1 MGEWTWRGFKLVQSL
16 VERLPR
22 SWAYALAVLG
32 ARLAWWFS
40 PLARPRLEYNLKI
53 ACPEL
58 ANDPRALR
66 RLSQLNFR
74 NHAKAYADL
83 MQLPRARVETM
94 RPRLKVKGWEYL
106 EEARALGKGAL
117 AVSCHMGSYE
127 VVAAIWSATL
137 APVSFFAEELEPRA
151 LFEWYRDT
159 RARLGISVLT
169 LDHGGIR
176 KVLEALSDQEMVI
189 TAIDRD
195 ITGTGYLMPFFGRMA
210 PIPLGPAAIAL
221 RLGTPLFPVCVYR
234 LPDDTYMAEGAPL
247 VYADWRFSRRPGA
260 RDGGVAAPNR
270 GVHPASP
277 RAVARPAPHLVGH
290 PMRNQLFPAR
300 GEVPRPLQHFPACG
314 EVPGEAGR
322 WGSWLR
328 PLWRAAR
335 ATSPL
340 RGEELSRQEPTLPRL
355 RGSARRSRAMGALR
369 ATSPLRG
376 EELRT

>member
-66 RLSQLNFR
+66 RVSQLNFR

-83 MQLPRARVETM
+83 MQLPSARVETM

-247 VYADWRFSRRPGA
+247 VYAKSTGDSRA
-260 RDGGVAAPNR
+260 DQV
-270 GVHPASP
+270 
-277 RAVARPAPHLVGH
+277 
-290 PMRNQLFPAR
+290 
-300 GEVPRPLQHFPACG
+300 
-314 EVPGEAGR
+314 
-322 WGSWLR
+322 
-328 PLWRAAR
+328 R
-335 ATSPL
+335 ATAELL
-340 RGEELSRQEPTLPRL
+340 RRIEGFIQRHPEQWHVPHRIWSGTP
-355 RGSARRSRAMGALR
+355 
-369 ATSPLRG
+369 
-376 EELRT
+376 

>member
-1 MGEWTWRGFKLVQSL
+1 MGEWTWRAFKIVQSL

-22 SWAYALAVLG
+22 SWAYALAVVA
-32 ARLAWWFS
+32 ARLSWWFS

-58 ANDPRALR
+58 EADPKELH
-66 RLSQLNFR
+66 RLSWLNFR

-83 MQLPRARVETM
+83 MQLPTARVEEM
-94 RPRLKVKGWEYL
+94 RSRLKVQGLEYL
-106 EEARALGKGAL
+106 EQARSHGKGVL
-117 AVSCHMGSYE
+117 VVSCHMGSYE

-176 KVLEALSDQEMVI
+176 KVLEALREQEMVI

-195 ITGTGYLMPFFGRMA
+195 ITGTGHVMPFFGRPA

-247 VYADWRFSRRPGA
+247 VYAKSTG
-260 RDGGVAAPNR
+260 N
-270 GVHPASP
+270 
-277 RAVARPAPHLVGH
+277 
-290 PMRNQLFPAR
+290 
-300 GEVPRPLQHFPACG
+300 
-314 EVPGEAGR
+314 
-322 WGSWLR
+322 
-328 PLWRAAR
+328 AR
-335 ATSPL
+335 AD
-340 RGEELSRQEPTLPRL
+340 QV
-355 RGSARRSRAMGALR
+355 R
-369 ATSPLRG
+369 ATEQVLRQIERFVQRHPDQWHVPHRIWEG
-376 EELRT
+376 GP

>member
-22 SWAYALAVLG
+22 SWAYALAVLA

-58 ANDPRALR
+58 ASDPKALR
-66 RLSQLNFR
+66 RLSKLNFR

-94 RPRLKVKGWEYL
+94 RPRLKVEGWQYL

-117 AVSCHMGSYE
+117 VVSCHMGSYE

-176 KVLEALSDQEMVI
+176 KVLDALREQEMVI

-195 ITGTGYLMPFFGRMA
+195 IAGTGYLMPFFGKMA

-221 RLGTPLFPVCVYR
+221 RLGTPLLPVCVYR
-234 LPDDTYMAEGAPL
+234 LPDDTYVAEGAPL
-247 VYADWRFSRRPGA
+247 VYAKSTGD
-260 RDGGVAAPNR
+260 
-270 GVHPASP
+270 P
-277 RAVARPAPHLVGH
+277 RADQVH
-290 PMRNQLFPAR
+290 
-300 GEVPRPLQHFPACG
+300 
-314 EVPGEAGR
+314 
-322 WGSWLR
+322 
-328 PLWRAAR
+328 
-335 ATSPL
+335 AT
-340 RGEELSRQEPTLPRL
+340 EELL
-355 RGSARRSRAMGALR
+355 RRIEGFIQRHPEQWHVPHRIWSGS
-369 ATSPLRG
+369 P
-376 EELRT
+376 